1 MAKLEQLATEI
12 DSTLESLKADKLD
25 IPNLCRLVIGFLSPP
40 TLFIASTGISRGAG
54 IAVGSRN
61 RGSSFWITSSM
72 LFGKNERSV
81 LVFPWPSLKTLAQP
95 ITMKNTSTLLLTLN
109 TLKTLQPSNTKSQSA
124 STKCHVFHQKMQAV
138 SLIQR
143 SALLE
148 QLSQVFRTNFLQSF
162 DKVLELQLFY
172 RGKVWNYNFFKPSF

>member
-109 TLKTLQPSNTKSQSA
+109 TLKHYSHQTQNPKAQAPNATFFTKKCKQS
-124 STKCHVFHQKMQAV
+124 H
-138 SLIQR
+138 
-143 SALLE
+143 
-148 QLSQVFRTNFLQSF
+148 
-162 DKVLELQLFY
+162 
-172 RGKVWNYNFFKPSF
+172 